1 MLFFNSR
8 EFKEDKSAKEICFPA
23 TLTQQEKACIKQ
35 TAQEMGLKVE
45 GREVLE
51 MLLVFTVVYFKAP
64 LGVCNGNSSVTYDN
78 NLVITL
84 FTLLRDPFWSSR
96 FDYMITWNENPLK
109 NISKHSFRT
118 LLTRFQVK
126 ANNCCIYVLHRSSE
140 KKWPLPT

>member
-1 MLFFNSR
+1 
-8 EFKEDKSAKEICFPA
+8 
-23 TLTQQEKACIKQ
+23 
-35 TAQEMGLKVE
+35 MGLKVE

-64 LGVCNGNSSVTYDN
+64 LGVCSGNSSVTYDN

-84 FTLLRDPFWSSR
+84 FTLLRDPFGSSR
-96 FDYMITWNENPLK
+96 FDYMITWNENPPK